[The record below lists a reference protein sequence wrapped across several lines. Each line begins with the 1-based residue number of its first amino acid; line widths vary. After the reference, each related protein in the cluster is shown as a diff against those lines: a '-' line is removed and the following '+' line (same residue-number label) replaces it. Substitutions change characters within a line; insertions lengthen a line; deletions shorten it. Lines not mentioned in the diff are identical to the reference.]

1 MIQRELHQSE
11 NAKKKVRERKYE
23 EESMKYTWKRIQAL
37 ILTAAMLLAIF
48 CLPAPIEAEAAGKAI
63 TVAAMYEGTVV
74 PDYNCKISIVY
85 GDTVYSGYGYVTIS
99 EEIYS
104 QWSGTIDHI
113 WEFPGE
119 YIYADLKWIP
129 DYFEVLD
136 ISVRDFIREGSCY
149 SSLSSTGKEKHNPAP
164 WEDALAFFD
173 SVSTHAPTIT
183 KLGAENTTEAAN
195 SNESANSAIG
205 GRPATG
211 TTSQA
216 PENTTEAAPE
226 LPPDA
231 MTDEEDVTAE
241 QEIEYPKGESPETE
255 SQAATDATEAVQ
267 DGSAGGNSGSRGD
280 DYNGNGIPDDEE
292 EDFEHTKPARDPEDT
307 SDNGQDGAGEKQD
320 EEDTYIS
327 DLWNDL
333 MSGASV
339 SDNWQNGSMS
349 GQAGTGAYTH
359 IQDAGDHVFHV
370 QIQGK
375 DSILPEGT
383 EVRITE
389 EQNEAYL
396 VKMAS
401 IYKVLE
407 SKNIRFFD
415 INLQDSQGNAMH
427 DLGGAVAVRMDVP
440 QDYEVAEGNTV
451 VVYHMPMNG
460 QPEIC
465 LTEYNNEDPDDRYV
479 VFMTDHF
486 SLYLFA
492 EQDMNQAEI
501 AMEHLGP
508 KDDQS
513 ISTGQD
519 PMVPGDGVITDE
531 TLTDSGQQQSG
542 SMLVPILGV
551 AAIILI
557 AGAGILVIKKKK

>member
-1 MIQRELHQSE
+1 
-11 NAKKKVRERKYE
+11 
-23 EESMKYTWKRIQAL
+23 MKYTWKRMQ
-37 ILTAAMLLAIF
+37 AMLLTVTMLLAVF
-48 CLPAPIEAEAAGKAI
+48 CLPAPIKAEAAGKAI
-63 TVAAMYEGTVV
+63 TVAAMYEGTMV

-85 GDTVYSGYGYVTIS
+85 KDTVYSGYGYVTIS

-183 KLGAENTTEAAN
+183 KLGEEDENEADRPSTGGNTTEEGTQSGEGVVDTPPN
-195 SNESANSAIG
+195 VAIDDKD
-205 GRPATG
+205 TKV
-211 TTSQA
+211 
-216 PENTTEAAPE
+216 
-226 LPPDA
+226 D
-231 MTDEEDVTAE
+231 
-241 QEIEYPKGESPETE
+241 QEIEYPQGVSQETE
-255 SQAATDATEAVQ
+255 SQPATDATEAVQ
-267 DGSAGGNSGSRGD
+267 DGSNGAGLGGDSGSRGE

-292 EDFEHTKPARDPEDT
+292 KDFDHTEPAREPEDT
-307 SDNGQDGAGEKQD
+307 SGNEQAGKDEDAKD
-320 EEDTYIS
+320 EEAYIN

-333 MSGASV
+333 MSGSSAG
-339 SDNWQNGSMS
+339 DNWKNNGMS
-349 GQAGTGAYTH
+349 GQIGDREYTH
-359 IQDAGDHVFHV
+359 IQDAGDYVFNI

-375 DSILPEGT
+375 DSVLPEGT

-415 INLQDSQGNAMH
+415 INLQDAQGNALH
-427 DLGGAVAVRMDVP
+427 DLGGSVAVRMDVP
-440 QDYEVAEGNTV
+440 QDFEVAEDKTV

-465 LTEYNNEDPDDRYV
+465 LTEYNDEDPDDRYV

-492 EQDMNQAEI
+492 EQDMKQAAI
-501 AMEHLGP
+501 AMEHLKP
-508 KDDQS
+508 KDSQ
-513 ISTGQD
+513 
-519 PMVPGDGVITDE
+519 PVITGKDPVVPTDGAGQE
-531 TLTDSGQQQSG
+531 TGG
-542 SMLVPILGV
+542 MLVPILG
-551 AAIILI
+551 ATAIVLI
-557 AGAGILVIKKKK
+557 AGVGILVVKKKK